1 MFTMFLS
8 IFFFVH
14 WHTLKSKVE
23 SATAQDQQIRLRHVS
38 YLAPTTIPPPN
49 TQLSS
54 PLSSSLHLTTL
65 LILGLIV
72 LRARTPT
79 LRLSTAAFDGL
90 SYGPPSLNMT
100 IVAGIHL
107 RNTNFGRFMFGDS
120 NAVLLLGNDTIGGG
134 IIYGG
139 GVGSRERREMN
150 VSVRVIY
157 HYMNFSGADVNNLIG
172 LRSLAELSGEVRVL
186 KMMSRRRSAL
196 MNCTLG
202 LAPVFRVFKGR
213 AKM

>member
-1 MFTMFLS
+1 MEEKDQNHLNPLAPPPTEN
-8 IFFFVH
+8 
-14 WHTLKSKVE
+14 LKTNKSD
-23 SATAQDQQIRLRHVS
+23 SATCHTR
-38 YLAPTTIPPPN
+38 PPPPSHHQ
-49 TQLSS
+49 TRSS
-54 PLSSSLHLTTL
+54 KCLVYALLIVVLHLTAL

-72 LRARTPT
+72 LRVRTPT
-79 LRLSTAAFDGL
+79 LRLYTAAVDGL
-90 SYGPPSLNMT
+90 SYKPPSLNMT

-107 RNTNFGRFMFGDS
+107 SNANFGRFVFGDEK
-120 NAVLLLGNDTIGGG
+120 AVLLLGKDTIGGG

-150 VSVRVIY
+150 VSVRVSY
-157 HYMNFSGADVNNLIG
+157 YYMNFSGADVNNLIG

-202 LAPVFRVFKGR
+202 LNLTSHEIQDLVCI
-213 AKM
+213 